1 METIRCYNFK
11 PNCFS
16 QTKIAGCIFYSFVCR
31 FCKNN
36 CKRIAI
42 FLGLFLCFALMVFFP
57 SNLQKWKRKI
67 FAFYANKKW
76 KRFHAS
82 EIRIIYFFSYIIIC
96 TQKSRFFKIF
106 FLEKYPIFGPNYDC
120 FYSVTTLQP
129 PFIIGAMISAR

>member
-42 FLGLFLCFALMVFFP
+42 FLGLFLCFALMVFF
-57 SNLQKWKRKI
+57 SKQFAEMEEKNICILCKQKVKKVSCKGDKNNLKYLAHDIAQKLPFLI
-67 FAFYANKKW
+67 G
-76 KRFHAS
+76 S
-82 EIRIIYFFSYIIIC
+82 LFSSKA
-96 TQKSRFFKIF
+96 KSTL
-106 FLEKYPIFGPNYDC
+106 FLGQIMI
-120 FYSVTTLQP
+120 V
-129 PFIIGAMISAR
+129 FILWQLLSPLLL